1 MKTIKIIHV
10 WCLRNPV
17 NLVAEVT
24 RDGWSQKAGNG
35 TGKEY

>member
-10 WCLRNPV
+10 RCLRNPV